1 LLATGT
7 TLAGYRLDGV
17 LGKGGM
23 GVVYEATQL
32 SLNRTVAL
40 KVLAPHLSDDPA
52 FRARFRREGQI
63 QAAIDHPNI
72 VTVHEAG
79 ETEHGLFIAMR
90 LVRGPTLKDLV
101 VDHELDD
108 ARAFRILRPVADA
121 LDTAHEADLIHR
133 DIKPQNVLVG
143 ARDHPY
149 LADFGLTKSL
159 GDTGLTRTG
168 QFVGTLDYI
177 APEQARGLQVTGQCD
192 VYSLTG
198 VVFEC
203 LTGAVPYP
211 RDSDVAVLY
220 AHMTDP
226 PPKVTEV
233 RPELPE
239 ALDEVIARGMA
250 KEPAHRYPTASAMLE
265 AVEQALDSRVSA
277 AVTAPSPIEVPEETV
292 LGAEASPTVKAG
304 VAPTVDRGLAPTVD
318 AGVAPAEEVTPK
330 AAPKGARGGGPPVR
344 VIVTLAAVVAVAV
357 VGLLLGHS
365 GSGKGSAGG
374 SQSAGKQS
382 GLSTEYAGALRATIL
397 TLNGVVESGSRALHA
412 ASTPVAQATAA
423 TALGGVYSDAATA
436 LGKLHLS
443 AADADPNGTLVAALQ
458 STSTHYSAAA
468 RAARR
473 GDRAKYN
480 HAAAAIRGDQQATN
494 QALAALKQR
503 GYTVR

>member
-1 LLATGT
+1 
-7 TLAGYRLDGV
+7 
-17 LGKGGM
+17 M

-79 ETEHGLFIAMR
+79 ETEYGLFIAMR
-90 LVRGPTLKDLV
+90 LVRGPTLKDLIL
-101 VDHELDD
+101 DRELDD
-108 ARAFRILRPVADA
+108 TRTFRILRPVADA

-133 DIKPQNVLVG
+133 DIKPQNVLVA

-159 GDTGLTRTG
+159 GETGLTRTG

-177 APEQARGLQVTGQCD
+177 APEQARGLPVTGQCD

-203 LTGAVPYP
+203 LTGVVPYP

-250 KEPAHRYPTASAMLE
+250 KEPGDRFPTASAMLE
-265 AVEQALDSRVSA
+265 AVEEALHSPVRA
-277 AVTAPSPIEVPEETV
+277 AVIAPSPIEVPEETV
-292 LGAEASPTVKAG
+292 LASASPTVKAG
-304 VAPTVDRGLAPTVD
+304 VAPTVDGGLAPTVD
-318 AGVAPAEEVTPK
+318 AGIAPAEEVVARK
-330 AAPKGARGGGPPVR
+330 AAPERERGGRPPARAIATV
-344 VIVTLAAVVAVAV
+344 AAVAAVAV

-365 GSGKGSAGG
+365 GSGKGSSGG
-374 SQSAGKQS
+374 SQSAEKQS
-382 GLSTEYAGALRATIL
+382 GPSTAYASTLKATIV
-397 TLNGVVESGSRALHA
+397 TLNGEVKSGGTALHA
-412 ASTPVAQATAA
+412 ASTPTAQAIAA
-423 TALGGVYSDAATA
+423 TALGGAYADAAA
-436 LGKLHLS
+436 ELRKLHVRS
-443 AADADPNGTLVAALQ
+443 ADAHANGALVAALDT
-458 STSTHYSAAA
+458 TSTHFSAAA
-468 RAARR
+468 SAARR
-473 GDRAKYN
+473 GDQAKYN
-480 HAAAAIRGDQQATN
+480 HATAAIRSDQQATT
-494 QALAALKQR
+494 QALAALKQL
-503 GYTVR
+503 GYSVR